1 MEEQKKQFSFHLFNK
16 PTLVVIDWF
25 NIWNKYNN
33 VDLKLFFDYLKM
45 YPEIYQ
51 VRFYNGLIEDKDWSQ
66 KILDDA
72 KSIGYEVI
80 SKKSKP
86 IKIDIYKE
94 GHLKNTL
101 KLLDGLLSSVSDKN
115 SEIWNSLYTLH
126 VKVENKLSDGISDSE
141 ILDILDGVESDL
153 KKLNIQIDTFKT
165 EIQKPIIK
173 PKCDFDAEI
182 ARDIILEIDNYEN
195 LILFSG
201 DGDFASTVNHLVED
215 KKKRVFV
222 MYPSGSFGEPD
233 YIDNGL
239 VVVDYQKNKTFKK
252 GFTTFPLYR
261 ILDVITKKAPTDF
274 SAGPDVAN
282 ISNKGL
288 EVK

>member
-25 NIWNKYNN
+25 NIWNKHNN
-33 VDLKLFFDYLKM
+33 VELQMLYNYLKIC
-45 YPEIYQ
+45 PEIYQ
-51 VRFYNGLIEDKDWSQ
+51 VRFYNGLIEGKDWSQ

-72 KSIGYEVI
+72 KSIGYEVV
-80 SKKSKP
+80 SKRSKQ

-101 KLLDGLLSSVSDKN
+101 DLLDSLLTSVSDKN

-126 VKVENKLSDGISDSE
+126 GKLENKLSDGISDSE
-141 ILDILDGVESDL
+141 ILDVLDGIESDL

-165 EIQKPIIK
+165 DIQKPIKK

-182 ARDIILEIDNYEN
+182 ARDIILEIENYDN

-201 DGDFASTVNHLVED
+201 DGDFASTLNYLVED
-215 KKKRVFV
+215 KNKRVFV

-239 VVVDYQKNKTFKK
+239 IIVDDQKNKTFKK
-252 GFTTFPLYR
+252 GFTAFPLYR
-261 ILDVITKKAPTDF
+261 ILNLITKKAPADF
-274 SAGPDVAN
+274 SAGPDLSN

-288 EVK
+288 